1 MFLVSPVAGASL
13 VTAQVNVRRVMATR
27 GPKVIDP
34 TPQEIET
41 RTRRIRADWSER
53 THRIRSGWSVEAAD
67 RMDQWIAPLVHL
79 SDLGHEEVDFDDR
92 YWTN

>member
-1 MFLVSPVAGASL
+1 MLAA
-13 VTAQVNVRRVMATR
+13 AQVNARHIMATR

-67 RMDQWIAPLVHL
+67 RMDQWTAPLVYL
-79 SDLGHEEVDFDDR
+79 SDLGHEEVDVDDR